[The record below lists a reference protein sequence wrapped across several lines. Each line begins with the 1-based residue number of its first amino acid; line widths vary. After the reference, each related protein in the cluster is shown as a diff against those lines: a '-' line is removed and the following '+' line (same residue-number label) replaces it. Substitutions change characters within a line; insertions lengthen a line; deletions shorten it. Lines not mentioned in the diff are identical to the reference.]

1 VDVSLALTVVVN
13 LIILVFAV
21 GIILVLVGIRR

>member
-1 VDVSLALTVVVN
+1 VDVSLALTVFVN